1 MIVQALRK
9 AGRSDPVILLC
20 VFAVVINR
28 RGMLTLQSDEIDKV
42 GHSNF
47 HGDPSAAL
55 LEVLDPE
62 QNHSFNASIDHC
74 DVIGIVTHRSSGPL
88 YQRPR

>member
-1 MIVQALRK
+1 MRPCRRDKPSRDVNLAL
-9 AGRSDPVILLC
+9 
-20 VFAVVINR
+20 
-28 RGMLTLQSDEIDKV
+28 LQSDEIDKV

-74 DVIGIVTHRSSGPL
+74 DINGIVTYSRSSGPL